1 MRRREFI
8 TLIGGLAAWPLAA
21 GAQQP
26 DGMRRIGVLS
36 NRDEHEGQA
45 DLAAFRERLHDLG
58 WSDGRNVLIEAYFT
72 GRDRSRLVAEA
83 AELLGH
89 EASVIVTSSTI
100 ATQAVQKQTS
110 TVPIVFASASDP
122 VASGLVASLAHPGG
136 NVTGFS
142 NVEFSF
148 GAKWLELLKQVAPS
162 VNRVLVMLQPDNDG
176 NRGLRRAIQRTAS
189 AFSVELTT
197 VDENDA
203 IALQGA
209 VETLSS
215 KPDGGV
221 IVLPNPTG
229 TRSLIL
235 ALAIQH
241 RLPAIF
247 ELPEFARA
255 GGLLSYGLDRRQSWW
270 DAAGYVD
277 RILKGEKPANLPVQ
291 QPTKFTLVINLKTAK
306 ALGLTVPPA
315 LLARADEV
323 IE

>member
-1 MRRREFI
+1 MRRREFV
-8 TLIGGLAAWPLAA
+8 TLIGGVAAWPLAA
-21 GAQQP
+21 RAQQP
-26 DGMRRIGVLS
+26 NGMRRIGVLS

-45 DLAAFRERLHDLG
+45 DLAAFRGRLHDLG

-100 ATQAVQKQTS
+100 ATQAAKKQTS

-122 VASGLVASLAHPGG
+122 VASGLVASLAQPGG

-162 VNRVLVMLQPDNDG
+162 VNRVLVMMQPDNDG
-176 NRGLRRAIQRTAS
+176 NRGLWRAIQRTAS
-189 AFSVELTT
+189 VFSVQLTT

-209 VETLSS
+209 VETFSS

-235 ALAIQH
+235 ALANQH

-247 ELPEFARA
+247 ELPEFASA

-306 ALGLTVPPA
+306 TLGLTVPQT
-315 LLARADEV
+315 LLVAADEI